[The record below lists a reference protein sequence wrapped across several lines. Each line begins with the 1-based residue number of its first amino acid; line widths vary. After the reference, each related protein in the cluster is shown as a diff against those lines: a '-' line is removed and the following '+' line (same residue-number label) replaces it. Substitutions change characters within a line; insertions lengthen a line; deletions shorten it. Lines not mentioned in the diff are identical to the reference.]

1 MTHISI
7 SDLHSAESESLL
19 VPVGTKAES
28 LIRAAISRSLDARKI
43 MGSGSPIALGSI
55 GHTTGYVGDDPPN
68 LYPPNL

>member
-1 MTHISI
+1 MANISI
-7 SDLHSAESESLL
+7 SDLYSVDSESLL

-55 GHTTGYVGDDPPN
+55 GHTTGYVGG
-68 LYPPNL
+68 YPPNL